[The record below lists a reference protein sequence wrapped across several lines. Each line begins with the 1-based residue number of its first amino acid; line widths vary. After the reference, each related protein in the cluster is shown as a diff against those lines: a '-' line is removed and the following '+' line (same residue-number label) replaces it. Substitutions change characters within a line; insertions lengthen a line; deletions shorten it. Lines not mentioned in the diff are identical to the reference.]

1 MGTFKLTATAKNDLR
16 RIAAFT
22 ERRWG
27 RDQRNNYLR
36 QLDQAFYQ
44 LASNAEIGRACE
56 YIKPGYRKFP
66 FASHVIYYRSSDPD
80 CVEIIRVLHKQMDVS
95 RALSKS

>member
-1 MGTFKLTATAKNDLR
+1 MAIFKLTAAAKNDLR

-27 RDQRNNYLR
+27 RNQRNNYLR
-36 QLDQAFYQ
+36 QLDHAFHQ
-44 LASNAEIGRACE
+44 LASNAEIGRTCE
-56 YIKPGYRKFP
+56 YLRAGYRKFP
-66 FASHVIYYRSSDPD
+66 LASHVIYYRIGDTD

-95 RALSKS
+95 RALSKA